1 MIEASLQ
8 EIIDTIK
15 NRGLTAYEISKELP
29 ISEVGINKILNGQS
43 KNPRESTLILLRN
56 YLFKEDEEIK
66 HKETPNDRFEDLV
79 AAKVMAQIDIKLEG
93 VRGYHKTVI
102 NELAKNATR
111 VQRILTRL
119 EILEE
124 NLIQETRKLKD
135 HFK

>member
-1 MIEASLQ
+1 MISL
-8 EIIDTIK
+8 EELIK
-15 NRGLTAYEISKELP
+15 LRKIKGLTWTDLAEGLP
-29 ISEVGINKILNGQS
+29 VTGEALRVAVSRGKIQPEYYPIIEGNLNLNIEHIEQEVK
-43 KNPRESTLILLRN
+43 
-56 YLFKEDEEIK
+56 
-66 HKETPNDRFEDLV
+66 KETPNDRFEDLV